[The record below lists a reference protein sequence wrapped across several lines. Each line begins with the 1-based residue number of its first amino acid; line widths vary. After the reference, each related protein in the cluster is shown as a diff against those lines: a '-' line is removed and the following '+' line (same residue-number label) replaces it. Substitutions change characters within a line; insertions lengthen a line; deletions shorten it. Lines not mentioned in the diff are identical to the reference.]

1 MAQKQPYAR
10 GGTASDPDLLPG
22 LLHRFMP
29 ATADYRRKIDA
40 RQFRARYIRID
51 RDPDNRP
58 SFTASDYQAADSSY
72 FYPASTVKLPLALAA
87 LEKLH
92 AAAIPGLDTSTPMTT
107 GPEASP
113 AAVTVA
119 ACIEKIF
126 LVSDNA
132 AANNLYDFLGPDV
145 NRILGEKGYAGTRIL
160 HRFGL
165 LPDRMESPGTPA
177 LFFEREGRVIREQP
191 GDVCTDPRLPEK
203 RQEEGPGL
211 SGRNRTTLAD
221 LLDMLRFVLF
231 PETCP
236 PSKRF
241 GLSPED
247 HVFLQSCMSRLPSRS
262 LSPAYRAENFAPASV
277 KFLLAGG
284 RDGQVPEGTRIF
296 NKCGWALGFLTD
308 AAYICDFKHQVEFML
323 AASLRVGD
331 EGQQGEDHYPYR
343 EGRLLLGALGQHIL
357 DHELKRPRKYFPN
370 LSRYHFFSRQSP
382 NQK

>member
-10 GGTASDPDLLPG
+10 RGTASDPDLLPG

-29 ATADYRRKIDA
+29 ATADYRRKIPA

-58 SFTASDYQAADSSY
+58 SFTASDYETADSGC

-87 LEKLH
+87 LEKLN
-92 AAAIPGLDTSTPMTT
+92 AAAIPGLDKSTPMIT
-107 GPEASP
+107 GASP
-113 AAVTVA
+113 AAVTIA
-119 ACIEKIF
+119 GCIEKIF
-126 LVSDNA
+126 LASDNA
-132 AANNLYDFLGPDV
+132 AANHLYDFVCPDV

-165 LPDRMESPGTPA
+165 PPERRESSCTPP
-177 LFFEREGRVIREQP
+177 LFFEREGRVIWQQP
-191 GDVCTDPRLPEK
+191 EGVCTNPGLREK
-203 RQEEGPGL
+203 RQEDAPDL

-236 PSKRF
+236 APKRF

-247 HVFLQSCMSRLPSRS
+247 HVFLQSCMSRLPSQS
-262 LSPAYRAENFAPASV
+262 LSPAYGAESFPPACV

-284 RDGQVPEGTRIF
+284 RDGQVPEGIRIF

-323 AASLRVGD
+323 AATLRVGD
-331 EGQQGEDHYPYR
+331 DGRQGEDDYPYR
-343 EGRLLLGALGQHIL
+343 EGRLLLGTLGQHIL
-357 DHELKRPRKYFPN
+357 EHELKRPRQYFPD
-370 LSRYHFFSRQSP
+370 LSRYHFFSPQNRD
-382 NQK
+382 QK